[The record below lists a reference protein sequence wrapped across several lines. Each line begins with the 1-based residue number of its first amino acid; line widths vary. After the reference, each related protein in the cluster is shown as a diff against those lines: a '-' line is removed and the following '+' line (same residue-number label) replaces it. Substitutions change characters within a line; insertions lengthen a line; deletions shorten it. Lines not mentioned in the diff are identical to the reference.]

1 MEKGFSL
8 SNEINFVSIFNKIK
22 ESKTNLI
29 IAFIISAIILIP
41 TIIASN
47 IYDIP
52 YSKFMRDPVVLLKGD
67 LYTGWFSQLGC
78 MLWFV
83 TAGFC
88 FLSANLVSKDHP
100 VPGLKSFLFYSFSLT
115 TFLGADDIFLFH
127 DEIFPYWG
135 FNERVFML
143 VYVLI
148 VALLILIYYKV
159 IFKTQYILLGL
170 AFCFLGL
177 SMFMDSVP
185 RIGIFRSKA
194 WNNVLYEDGAKMIG
208 IIFWM
213 VYFYSVGKFALKK
226 QHKPI

>member
-1 MEKGFSL
+1 MKKEFSL

-67 LYTGWFSQLGC
+67 LYIGWFSQLGC

-88 FLSANLVSKDHP
+88 FLSANVVSKDHP
-100 VPGLKSFLFYSFSLT
+100 VPKLKSFLFYSFSLKVSDNENDVR
-115 TFLGADDIFLFH
+115 FANLGRCGD
-127 DEIFPYWG
+127 
-135 FNERVFML
+135 
-143 VYVLI
+143 
-148 VALLILIYYKV
+148 
-159 IFKTQYILLGL
+159 FK
-170 AFCFLGL
+170 
-177 SMFMDSVP
+177 S
-185 RIGIFRSKA
+185 
-194 WNNVLYEDGAKMIG
+194 
-208 IIFWM
+208 
-213 VYFYSVGKFALKK
+213 
-226 QHKPI
+226 